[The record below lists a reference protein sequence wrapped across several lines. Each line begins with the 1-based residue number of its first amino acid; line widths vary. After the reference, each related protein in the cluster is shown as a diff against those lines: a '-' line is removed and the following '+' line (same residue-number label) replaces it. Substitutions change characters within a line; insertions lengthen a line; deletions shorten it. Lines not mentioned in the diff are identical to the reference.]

1 MKKFRPR
8 IRNRYF
14 FLVDFIVF
22 MIVPFICFTI
32 RFDGFHFSIS
42 SLEIFYYAALF
53 AVLKVV
59 ILYSTGIYSRWWENA
74 SIDDLIQISFAGI
87 TILTLQFALVFL
99 FRHTSHSFLSRIPY
113 SVSIFDSIISTFL
126 ITNIRLLPR
135 ISKSVSYRLNN
146 TVSKIKDR
154 VLIVGAG
161 EAGVTVLGEL
171 RRKKKLE
178 TYVVG
183 FIDND
188 PKKIGKKIGGVEV
201 LGNINEIKS
210 LIIKYKI
217 KKILIAMPSATGSE
231 IKAIVNICNEFDN
244 VEVLTLPPL
253 YEILD
258 GKIGFNKL
266 RKVAID
272 DLLRRDPIKTELG
285 LISDLIRGKNVLVTG
300 AGGSIGSEICR
311 QILSFNPA
319 KLYILGHGENSIFEI
334 EMELQR
340 KFPMA
345 TIGSFI
351 ADIKDYARLKRIFR
365 ENKINFVFHAAG
377 HKHVPLMESHPYE
390 AIRNNIL
397 GTKNIVDLAVEFDI
411 EKIVLIS
418 TDKAVNPTS
427 VMGATKHIAEMI
439 VIHAAQKFKNKFSVV
454 RFGNVLGSRGSVV
467 KIFLSQIEKRSN
479 ITLTHPAVQRYFMT
493 IPEAV
498 QLVLQAFIMGSG
510 GEIFVF
516 DMGKPVKI
524 IDLAHDLVRLSGL
537 IVGEDINI
545 ITTGLRPGEKLNE
558 ELFSASEKF
567 NNTRNEKIFISE
579 NSSKIIV
586 DNFEYKLNE
595 LLDYANCD
603 DFDNKNCKHY
613 LQALVPEYIPLNGND
628 KSLN

>member
-1 MKKFRPR
+1 MKKFKPR

-22 MIVPFICFTI
+22 IIVPFICFTI
-32 RFDGFHFSIS
+32 RFDGFHFSIPI
-42 SLEIFYYAALF
+42 LEIFYYAALF

-74 SIDDLIQISFAGI
+74 NIDDLIQIIFAGI
-87 TILTLQFALVFL
+87 TILILQFALVFL

-113 SVSIFDSIISTFL
+113 SVSIFDSMISTFL
-126 ITNIRLLPR
+126 ITNIRLSPR

-146 TVSKIKDR
+146 SVSKIEDR

-161 EAGVTVLGEL
+161 EAGVMVLGEL

-201 LGNINEIKS
+201 LGNRYEIKS

-217 KKILIAMPSATGSE
+217 KKILIAMPSAAGSE
-231 IKAIVNICNEFDN
+231 IKAIVNTCNEFDN
-244 VEVLTLPPL
+244 LEVLTLPPL

-258 GKIGFNKL
+258 GKIEFNKL

-285 LISDLIRGKNVLVTG
+285 LISDLISGKNILVTG

-311 QILSFNPA
+311 QILRFNPA

-340 KFPMA
+340 KFPGA

-351 ADIKDYARLKRIFR
+351 ADIKDYVRLKKIFS
-365 ENKINFVFHAAG
+365 ENKINFIFHAAA

-397 GTKNIVDLAVEFDI
+397 GTKNIVDLAVEFDL
-411 EKIVLIS
+411 EKLVLIS

-427 VMGATKHIAEMI
+427 VMGTTKHIAEMI
-439 VIHAAQKFKNKFSVV
+439 VINAAKKYKNKFSVV

-467 KIFLSQIEKRSN
+467 KIFLSQIEKRSD
-479 ITLTHPAVQRYFMT
+479 ITLTHPDVQRYFMT

-498 QLVLQAFIMGSG
+498 QLVLQAFIMGNG

-537 IVGEDINI
+537 IAGEDINI
-545 ITTGLRPGEKLNE
+545 ITTGLKPGEKLYE
-558 ELFSASEKF
+558 ELFSGSEKF
-567 NNTRNEKIFISE
+567 NNTRNEKIFIVE

-595 LLDYANCD
+595 LLDYVNSD
-603 DFDNKNCKHY
+603 DFDSKNCKHY
-613 LQALVPEYIPLNGND
+613 LQALVPEYIPLNGNA
-628 KSLN
+628 KSLK